1 MKKINLE
8 LFKNRV
14 ISIVKQATNDFCNDM
29 YKDLKSLVDDHSL
42 DEAKILIN
50 NIQIANDHLCDQITN
65 IQKAQ
70 CVMAVLD
77 ATIYDDAPGNILF
90 ESEDIIFDAMY
101 YCYELHRM

>member
-14 ISIVKQATNDFCNDM
+14 INIAKQATNDFCNDM

-42 DEAKILIN
+42 DEAKILIDD
-50 NIQIANDHLCDQITN
+50 IQMTNKTLNDQIKY
-65 IQKAQ
+65 IEQSQ
-70 CVMAVLD
+70 CVMGVLD
-77 ATIYDDAPGNILF
+77 ATIYNDARGNVLF
-90 ESEDIIFDAMY
+90 EAEDIIFDAMY